1 MKNITEAQYDQLC
14 DACDALL
21 QNNAYSFESNAN
33 AFLHVIRE
41 HPIFLNAYSAVFN
54 KNTISFCFHLLKL
67 LLWNIIIGSYK
78 LLHSIYRY
86 YLLGDKLIKD
96 KRVFKDVF
104 ISHFLNDSFINHE
117 KDFYFFDLPQ
127 KIAITNKSSLQLY
140 INFTGQSS
148 SKIKVKWE
156 DRDTVSMLLPR
167 YLPLIQEIKIR
178 GLMLFEAIKLL
189 QSKTTSSFE
198 RRIKFQAVIASFSSA
213 THTNYRIAFL
223 ARHYIK
229 NNGIKRIFTT
239 YEGHP
244 WERLIFA
251 MAREIDPTIVG
262 VGYQHAIVFRK
273 QHAIRRK
280 LTSNFEPNYILCS
293 GEHGKQQF
301 EAINYLPSKR
311 LLSFGSN
318 RTIDFKQDQLAVEA
332 KERKVFL
339 MLSEGDL
346 IECLPLSRFVVQ
358 LAKENLSAHFIIRF
372 HPITRVKSVLKA
384 LPSLNPPPKNIE
396 LSSLSFEED
405 LRRAHFAI
413 YRGSTTII
421 KAIQYGLIPLYY
433 ERPNE
438 ISIDPLYEIQKE
450 KVNLKSIE
458 DIELLKQIPH
468 KELIKRQHKLIK
480 YASRFFSPLNY
491 DEALKINKTV

>member
-1 MKNITEAQYDQLC
+1 M
-14 DACDALL
+14 
-21 QNNAYSFESNAN
+21 
-33 AFLHVIRE
+33 
-41 HPIFLNAYSAVFN
+41 
-54 KNTISFCFHLLKL
+54 
-67 LLWNIIIGSYK
+67 
-78 LLHSIYRY
+78 
-86 YLLGDKLIKD
+86 
-96 KRVFKDVF
+96 
-104 ISHFLNDSFINHE
+104 
-117 KDFYFFDLPQ
+117 
-127 KIAITNKSSLQLY
+127 QLY

-148 SKIKVKWE
+148 SKIQAIWKKRV
-156 DRDTVSMLLPR
+156 TVSRALPR

-178 GLMLFEAIKLL
+178 GLMLHEAIKLL

-198 RRIKFQAVIASFSSA
+198 KRIKFQAVIASLSSA
-213 THTNYRIAFL
+213 THINYRIAFL
-223 ARHYIK
+223 VRHYIK
-229 NNGIKRIFTT
+229 HNGIKRIFTT

-251 MAREIDPTIVG
+251 MAREIDPTIVC

-301 EAINYLPSKR
+301 EEINYLPSKY
-311 LLSFGSN
+311 LLCFGSN
-318 RTIDFKQDQLAVEA
+318 RTIDCKQEQLAVEA

-346 IECLPLSRFVVQ
+346 IECIPLARFVVQ
-358 LAKENLSAHFIIRF
+358 LAKENPSARFVIRF
-372 HPITRVKSVLKA
+372 HPITRVEDVLKA
-384 LPSLNPPPKNIE
+384 VPELVLLPKNIE

-405 LRRAHFAI
+405 LTRAHFAI

-438 ISIDPLYEIQKE
+438 ISIDPLYDIQKE
-450 KVNLKSIE
+450 KVNLASIE
-458 DIELLKQIPH
+458 DIELLKQIPQ
-468 KELIKRQHKLIK
+468 KDLIKRQHKLIE

>member
-1 MKNITEAQYDQLC
+1 
-14 DACDALL
+14 
-21 QNNAYSFESNAN
+21 
-33 AFLHVIRE
+33 
-41 HPIFLNAYSAVFN
+41 
-54 KNTISFCFHLLKL
+54 
-67 LLWNIIIGSYK
+67 
-78 LLHSIYRY
+78 
-86 YLLGDKLIKD
+86 
-96 KRVFKDVF
+96 
-104 ISHFLNDSFINHE
+104 
-117 KDFYFFDLPQ
+117 
-127 KIAITNKSSLQLY
+127 
-140 INFTGQSS
+140 
-148 SKIKVKWE
+148 
-156 DRDTVSMLLPR
+156 
-167 YLPLIQEIKIR
+167 
-178 GLMLFEAIKLL
+178 
-189 QSKTTSSFE
+189 
-198 RRIKFQAVIASFSSA
+198 
-213 THTNYRIAFL
+213 
-223 ARHYIK
+223 
-229 NNGIKRIFTT
+229 
-239 YEGHP
+239 
-244 WERLIFA
+244 

-311 LLSFGSN
+311 LLCFGSN
-318 RTIDFKQDQLAVEA
+318 RTIDSKEEQLAVEA

-346 IECLPLSRFVVQ
+346 IECLPLATFVVQ
-358 LAKENLSAHFIIRF
+358 LAKENPSAHFIIRF

-384 LPSLNPPPKNIE
+384 LPPLNTPPKNIE

-405 LRRAHFAI
+405 LKRAHFAI

-438 ISIDPLYEIQKE
+438 ISIDPLYDIQKE

-468 KELIKRQHKLIK
+468 EELIKRQHQLIK
-480 YASRFFSPLNY
+480 YAARFFSPLNY